1 MQLKNIIASL
11 LAVVV
16 LATASVTMAADSD
29 QYIYTDQSGQEHRI
43 DRRALTVEAQAIAK
57 EQGTNIGTLSK
68 DDWDKAAAAVASMS
82 DAEVDELLESL
93 RVGES
98 YNGLSDDEMLALR
111 QAYDAA
117 TYGESDGSSDSNSS
131 ESLSDAGSS
140 DTSNWGGYAAM
151 GLLGGA
157 GFATAA
163 GALSRRSS
171 QRREFS
177 LYSGNSTRR
186 KRSSDSSSQ
195 VSVLNST
202 EKNMHIAGFPNLT
215 INDVNNGFSY
225 IDLACNPDWDGLSTS
240 TKSFA
245 ATVAAAWHNIHPELG
260 NLLLTSGKRYGG
272 GDSHHDYGEA
282 FDVANDYFDDKSLRN
297 DYVNVISTLGGTPL
311 DEWAGEP
318 GSVYAHGNNIHATT
332 PNSDYG
338 SGGYF
343 DVNSLLTN
351 A

>member
-11 LAVVV
+11 LAVAV

-29 QYIYTDQSGQEHRI
+29 QYIYTDQNGQEHSI

-57 EQGTNIGTLSK
+57 EQGANIGTLSK
-68 DDWDKAAAAVASMS
+68 DEWDKAAAAVASMS
-82 DAEVDELLESL
+82 SAEVDELLESL
-93 RVGES
+93 RAGES

-111 QAYDAA
+111 QAYDAT
-117 TYGESDGSSDSNSS
+117 TYGETGSDSNSS
-131 ESLSDAGSS
+131 ESLSGADSNDS
-140 DTSNWGGYAAM
+140 SNWGGYAAM

-177 LYSGNSTRR
+177 LYSGESTRKR
-186 KRSSDSSSQ
+186 KASSNSSSQ
-195 VSVLNST
+195 ISVLNST
-202 EKNMHIAGFPNLT
+202 KENMHIAGFPNLT
-215 INDVNNGFSY
+215 IDDVNNGFSY
-225 IDLACNPDWDGLSTS
+225 IDFACDPDWDGLSTS

-272 GDSHHDYGEA
+272 GGSHHDYGEA

-297 DYVNVISTLGGTPL
+297 DYVNVISTLGGTPC

-318 GSVYAHGNNIHATT
+318 GSVYARGNNIHATT
-332 PNSDYG
+332 PNANGD
-338 SGGYF
+338 GGYF

>member
-11 LAVVV
+11 LAVAV
-16 LATASVTMAADSD
+16 LATASMTMAADSD
-29 QYIYTDQSGQEHRI
+29 QYIYTDQNGQEHSI

-57 EQGTNIGTLSK
+57 EQGANIGTLSK
-68 DDWDKAAAAVASMS
+68 DEWDKAAAAVASMS
-82 DAEVDELLESL
+82 RAEVDELLESL
-93 RVGES
+93 RAGES

-117 TYGESDGSSDSNSS
+117 TYGETGSDSNSS
-131 ESLSDAGSS
+131 ESLSGADSN
-140 DTSNWGGYAAM
+140 DPSNWGGYAAM
-151 GLLGGA
+151 GLLGSA
-157 GFATAA
+157 GLATVA
-163 GALSRRSS
+163 GALSRRSNQS
-171 QRREFS
+171 REFS
-177 LYSGNSTRR
+177 LYSGESTRKR
-186 KRSSDSSSQ
+186 KASSNSSSQ
-195 VSVLNST
+195 ISVLNST
-202 EKNMHIAGFPNLT
+202 KENMHIAGFPNLT
-215 INDVNNGFSY
+215 IDDVNNGFSY
-225 IDLACNPDWDGLSTS
+225 IDFACDPDWDGLSTS

-272 GDSHHDYGEA
+272 GGSHHDYGEA

-297 DYVNVISTLGGTPL
+297 DYVNVISTLGGTPC

-318 GSVYAHGNNIHATT
+318 GSVYARGNNIHATT
-332 PNSDYG
+332 PNANGD
-338 SGGYF
+338 GGYF